1 MTGADDPVGSHVG
14 GYVWSVRPALAR
26 LESARQRGKAK
37 TMTETQTRRDSRMSP
52 ARAQATTADH
62 PGHPDHPER
71 PDDPGRPRR
80 RPGRPGRVL
89 ARLRGLLQAQA
100 LLNGTSGAPYDV
112 AFIEDDRRRLS
123 GRRAR

>member
-1 MTGADDPVGSHVG
+1 
-14 GYVWSVRPALAR
+14 
-26 LESARQRGKAK
+26 
-37 TMTETQTRRDSRMSP
+37 MTETQTLRDSRMSP
-52 ARAQATTADH
+52 ARAQAATADH
-62 PGHPDHPER
+62 PGHPEHPDHSDHP
-71 PDDPGRPRR
+71 DHPRR
-80 RPGRPGRVL
+80 RPGRRGRAL